1 MSFQQQPYF
10 VYVSSKVLASLNFDL
25 IFHLNPFFVYASSK
39 DSGEF
44 AYMHGSPES
53 SLLAISS
60 DFGNRFKQVCDLF
73 LYPFQM

>member
-1 MSFQQQPYF
+1 MSFQLQPYF
-10 VYVSSKVLASLNFDL
+10 VYVSSKVLASLNFGL
-25 IFHLNPFFVYASSK
+25 IFHLNPYSVYASSK

-53 SLLAISS
+53 SLLAIL
-60 DFGNRFKQVCDLF
+60 GNRFKQVCDLF